1 MLMVY
6 IYHDFGNCLI
16 FHINC
21 DLESKYKAHRSI
33 ITFRAMLGPKFSVSC
48 MNKHVNVSQNLRN
61 NQRNQGLEKLEYMK
75 VVKEDNVLTEHANL
89 ANSNGKKSALRT
101 V

>member
-1 MLMVY
+1 
-6 IYHDFGNCLI
+6 
-16 FHINC
+16 
-21 DLESKYKAHRSI
+21 
-33 ITFRAMLGPKFSVSC
+33 